1 MSELDQYPEVSYG
14 YPRGIYVDTR
24 NGDLWAQVSRT
35 GEAWRWI
42 NGDHFVKI
50 PREYLKKVDELPDWY

>member
-1 MSELDQYPEVSYG
+1 M
-14 YPRGIYVDTR
+14 YVDTR